1 MNELKIVA
9 SASYVPPTVVTNDKL
24 AQIMDTSD
32 EWIKTRTGIKE
43 RRVSLKVNT
52 SGLCVQV
59 AKKLLKK
66 SKIKAEE
73 VDLIIVATMSPDSN
87 TPATAAIVQG
97 EIEAKNAFAFDIS
110 AACSGFVYGLK
121 VAANFLKDEQIKN
134 ILLIGGEVL
143 SKLVDWTDR
152 KTAVLFGD
160 GAAGVLLTR
169 NNTQQSYLLS
179 SDIKTFGASY
189 DKLTAGCDQAL
200 QSFPPAGS
208 QRPTAFGMDGR
219 EVYNFA
225 TRQVPK
231 SLVQACEQA
240 KMTPDQIDLFL
251 LHQANARII
260 QSVAKKMKLP
270 LEKFPTNIAKYGNTS
285 AASIPLLLAELS
297 EQGKLWRGQ
306 IIAFSGFGGGL
317 TLGTVIIKY

>member
-1 MNELKIVA
+1 MDKLKIVA
-9 SASYVPPTVVTNDKL
+9 SASYVPPTVITNDQL

-32 EWIKTRTGIKE
+32 EWIKSRTGIKE
-43 RRVSLKVNT
+43 RRVSLKANT
-52 SGLCVQV
+52 SDLCVQV
-59 AKKLLKK
+59 AKELLKK
-66 SKIKAEE
+66 GKIKAEE

-97 EIEAKNAFAFDIS
+97 EIKAKNSFAFDIS
-110 AACSGFVYGLK
+110 AACSGFVYGVK

-134 ILLIGGEVL
+134 VLLIGGEVL

-160 GAAGVLLTR
+160 GAAGVLLTKDD
-169 NNTQQSYLLS
+169 TQQSYLLS
-179 SDIKTFGASY
+179 SDIKTFGASH
-189 DKLTAGCDQAL
+189 DKLTAGCDQVL
-200 QSFPPAGS
+200 HSFPPTEER
-208 QRPTAFGMDGR
+208 RPTAFGMDGR
-219 EVYNFA
+219 AVYNFA

-231 SLVQACEQA
+231 SLVRACEQA
-240 KMTPDQIDLFL
+240 GLKPDQVDLFL

-270 LEKFPTNIAKYGNTS
+270 AEKFPTNIAKYGNTS

>member
-1 MNELKIVA
+1 MDELKIVA
-9 SASYVPPTVVTNDKL
+9 SASYVPPTVITNDQL

-32 EWIKTRTGIKE
+32 EWIKTRTGIRE
-43 RRVSLKVNT
+43 RRVSLKANT

-59 AKKLLKK
+59 AKELLKK

-97 EIEAKNAFAFDIS
+97 EIEAENAFAFDIS

-121 VAANFLKDEQIKN
+121 VAANFLKDKQIKN
-134 ILLIGGEVL
+134 VLLIGGEVL

-169 NNTQQSYLLS
+169 DDTQQSYLLS
-179 SDIKTFGASY
+179 SDIKTFGASHA
-189 DKLTAGCDQAL
+189 KLTAGCDQVSP
-200 QSFPPAGS
+200 SFPPTGAR
-208 QRPTAFGMDGR
+208 RPTAFGMDGR

-231 SLVQACEQA
+231 SLVRACEQVGL
-240 KMTPDQIDLFL
+240 TPDQVDLFL

-297 EQGKLWRGQ
+297 ERGMLERGQ

>member
-1 MNELKIVA
+1 MDEFKIVA
-9 SASYVPPTVVTNDKL
+9 SASYVPPTVITNDQL

-32 EWIKTRTGIKE
+32 EWITTRTGIKE
-43 RRVSLKVNT
+43 RRVSLKANT

-59 AKKLLKK
+59 AKELLKK

-134 ILLIGGEVL
+134 VLLIGGEVL

-160 GAAGVLLTR
+160 GAAGVLLTSA
-169 NNTQQSYLLS
+169 NTQQSYLLS
-179 SDIKTFGASY
+179 SDIKTFGASH
-189 DKLTAGCDQAL
+189 DKLTAGCDQVAP
-200 QSFPPAGS
+200 SFPPTGP

-231 SLVQACEQA
+231 SLVRACEQA
-240 KMTPDQIDLFL
+240 GLTPDQVDLFL

-297 EQGKLWRGQ
+297 EQGVLERGQ